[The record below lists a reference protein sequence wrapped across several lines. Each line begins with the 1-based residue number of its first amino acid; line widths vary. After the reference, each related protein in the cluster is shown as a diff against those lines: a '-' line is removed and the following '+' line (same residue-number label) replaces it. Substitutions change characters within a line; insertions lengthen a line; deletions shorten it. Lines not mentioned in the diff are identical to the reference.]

1 MNRYEYKIHSIKA
14 DGNSDEDVVSSAEK
28 VINDHASSGWRLH
41 TYSYV
46 AADPGGFSHV
56 FKGQTTLKNLLHLVF
71 EREKPLRGPEK
82 DAAIAEDDMEK
93 GKADA
98 LKSLDDMEKRKADAL
113 KSLEK
118 FRNEKKERSELGQK

>member
-28 VINDHASSGWRLH
+28 VINDHASSGWKLH

-71 EREKPLRGPEK
+71 EREKPLREAEISVAK
-82 DAAIAEDDMEK
+82 AEDDMK
-93 GKADA
+93 
-98 LKSLDDMEKRKADAL
+98 KRKADAL

-118 FRNEKKERSELGQK
+118 FRNEKKNEQS